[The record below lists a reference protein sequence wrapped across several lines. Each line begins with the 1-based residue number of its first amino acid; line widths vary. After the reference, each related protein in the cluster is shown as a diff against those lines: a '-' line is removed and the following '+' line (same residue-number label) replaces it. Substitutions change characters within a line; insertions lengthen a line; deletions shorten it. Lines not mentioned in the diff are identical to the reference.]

1 MRRFHFSLDGLLR
14 VREYHEHQREL
25 DLGQATAR
33 YEQVLT
39 QMQALEA
46 ERQDTTL
53 QMRGTDLSARLS
65 QSHYLALIEQT
76 LEELEK
82 RRRELQAARN
92 EALEEYTEAHKERKV
107 IDNLRDRRSREHY
120 RKEARHADR
129 ELNEIGSIRA
139 AMRRHEEEQN
149 G

>member
-25 DLGQATAR
+25 ELGRATAR
-33 YEQVLT
+33 YEQVLS
-39 QMQALEA
+39 QMRALEA
-46 ERQDTTL
+46 ERRETAFG
-53 QMRGTDLSARLS
+53 MSGTDLSARAS

-76 LEELEK
+76 LEELEE
-82 RRRELQAARN
+82 RRRELEAARN
-92 EALEEYTEAHKERKV
+92 QALQEYTDAHKERKV
-107 IDNLRDRRSREHY
+107 IDNLRERRSREHY
-120 RKEARHADR
+120 RNEARHADR
-129 ELNEIGSIRA
+129 ELNEIGSVRA